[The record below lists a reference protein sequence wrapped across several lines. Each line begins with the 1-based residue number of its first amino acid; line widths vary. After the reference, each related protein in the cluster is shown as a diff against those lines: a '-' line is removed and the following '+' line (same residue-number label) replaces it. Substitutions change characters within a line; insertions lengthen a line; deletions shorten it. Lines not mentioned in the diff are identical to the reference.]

1 MSRPKKRF
9 VQSQREQVLDLPG
22 EAGKLLAFGTWV
34 PNVDVCETPD
44 NVFARVELPGVD
56 PCDVS
61 VVIQNGVLRIGGV
74 KREPALSGNLVCYYC
89 VERRYG
95 KFEREIALRCVVDVK
110 RARATMRAG
119 ILTVELPRMEER
131 RGAAVR
137 IEVFEAE
144 D

>member
-1 MSRPKKRF
+1 M
-9 VQSQREQVLDLPG
+9 
-22 EAGKLLAFGTWV
+22 
-34 PNVDVCETPD
+34 CETPD
-44 NVFARVELPGVD
+44 KVLARVELPGVD
-56 PCDVS
+56 PADVS
-61 VVIQNGVLRIGGV
+61 IVIQNGVLRISGL
-74 KREPALSGNLVCYYC
+74 KREPALSGKLLCYYC

-95 KFEREIALRCVVDVK
+95 KFDREIQLRCVVDVK

-137 IEVFEAE
+137 IGIFKDE